1 MDQESLKKQ
10 SAEAALSYVTED
22 SVIGV
27 GTGSTVKYFI
37 EALASMKGRI
47 AGAVASSVATEKL
60 LKAQGIPVLDLNAAG
75 HIALYVD
82 GADEANH
89 YGYLI
94 KGRGGALT
102 REKIIA
108 SVSEKF
114 ICIVDQSKIVSILGR
129 DAPVPIEVMPM
140 ARSLVGRK
148 IVGLRGNPVYR
159 DNYLTDNGNI
169 IIDAY
174 NLNISQPLELENTLN
189 CLPGVVENGLF
200 AHRPADIV
208 IVATP
213 QGIETIRPVK
223 QPS

>member
-10 SAEAALSYVTED
+10 SAEAALSYIHD
-22 SVIGV
+22 DAIIGV
-27 GTGSTVKYFI
+27 GTGSTVNYFI
-37 EALASMKGRI
+37 NALASIKGRI
-47 AGAVASSVATEKL
+47 AGTVASSIATEKQ
-60 LKAQGIPVLDLNAAG
+60 LKALGIPVLDLNAAG
-75 HIALYVD
+75 RISLYVD

-114 ICIVDQSKIVSILGR
+114 ICIIDESKLVEILGR
-129 DAPVPIEVMPM
+129 NSPVPLEVLPM

-148 IVGLRGNPVYR
+148 IVGLNGNPVYR

-174 NLNISQPLELENTLN
+174 NLTISQPLELENKLN
-189 CLPGVVENGLF
+189 CIPGVVENGLF
-200 AHRPADIV
+200 AHRPADLI
-208 IVATP
+208 IVATSN
-213 QGIETIRPVK
+213 GVETIKP
-223 QPS
+223 

>member
-10 SAEAALSYVTED
+10 SAEAALSYVRED
-22 SVIGV
+22 AVIGV

-47 AGAVASSVATEKL
+47 AGTVASSVETEKQL
-60 LKAQGIPVLDLNAAG
+60 RALGIPVLDLNAAG
-75 HIALYVD
+75 RIELYVD

-108 SVSEKF
+108 NVSEKF
-114 ICIVDQSKIVSILGR
+114 ICIIDESKQVTILGQN
-129 DAPVPIEVMPM
+129 APVPIEVIPM

-148 IVGLRGNPVYR
+148 IVGLKGNPVYR
-159 DNYLTDNGNI
+159 ENVITDNGNI

-174 NLNISQPLELENTLN
+174 NLTLSQPLEMENTLN
-189 CLPGVVENGLF
+189 TIPGVVENGLF
-200 AHRPADIV
+200 AHRPADI
-208 IVATP
+208 IILATSK
-213 QGIETIRPVK
+213 GIETITPH
-223 QPS
+223 

>member
-10 SAEAALSYVTED
+10 SAEAALSYVKD
-22 SVIGV
+22 DAIIGV

-37 EALASMKGRI
+37 DALASIKGRI
-47 AGAVASSVATEKL
+47 AGTVASSLATEKQ
-60 LKAQGIPVLDLNAAG
+60 LKALGIPVLDLNAAG
-75 HIALYVD
+75 QVALYVD
-82 GADEANH
+82 GADEANQ

-114 ICIVDQSKIVSILGR
+114 ICIVDQTKWVTILGHNS
-129 DAPVPIEVMPM
+129 PVPIEVVPM

-148 IVGLRGNPVYR
+148 IVGLNGNPVYR

-174 NLNISQPLELENTLN
+174 NLDISRPLELENALN
-189 CLPGVVENGLF
+189 CIPGVVENGLF
-200 AHRPADIV
+200 AHRPADI
-208 IVATP
+208 IIKATP
-213 QGIETIRPVK
+213 QGIETIKPLR
-223 QPS
+223 

>member
-10 SAEAALSYVTED
+10 SAEAALSYVRED
-22 SVIGV
+22 AVIGV

-47 AGAVASSVATEKL
+47 AGTVASSVDTEKQL
-60 LKAQGIPVLDLNAAG
+60 RALGIPVLDLNAAG
-75 HIALYVD
+75 RIELYVD

-108 SVSEKF
+108 NVSEKF
-114 ICIVDQSKIVSILGR
+114 ICIIDESKMVTILGQN
-129 DAPVPIEVMPM
+129 APVPIEVIPM

-148 IVGLRGNPVYR
+148 IVGLKGNPVYR
-159 DNYLTDNGNI
+159 ENTVTDNGNI
-169 IIDAY
+169 IIDAF
-174 NLNISQPLELENTLN
+174 NLALSQPLEMENTLN
-189 CLPGVVENGLF
+189 SIPGVVENGLF
-200 AHRPADIV
+200 AHRPADLI
-208 IVATP
+208 ILATST
-213 QGIETIRPVK
+213 GIKTIKPV
-223 QPS
+223 

>member
-10 SAEAALSYVTED
+10 SAEAALTYVQD
-22 SVIGV
+22 DAVIGV

-37 EALASMKGRI
+37 DALASVKGRI
-47 AGAVASSVATEKL
+47 AGTVASSLATEKQ
-60 LKAQGIPVLDLNAAG
+60 LKALGIPVLDLNAAG
-75 HIALYVD
+75 RIGLYVD

-94 KGRGGALT
+94 KGLGGALT

-114 ICIVDQSKIVSILGR
+114 ICIIDQSKWVSILGQN
-129 DAPVPIEVMPM
+129 APVPIEVIPM

-148 IVGLRGNPVYR
+148 IVGLQGNPVYR
-159 DNYLTDNGNI
+159 ENYLTDNGNI

-174 NLNISQPLELENTLN
+174 NLDLSRPLELENALN
-189 CLPGVVENGLF
+189 CITGVVENGLF
-200 AHRPADIV
+200 AHRPADI
-208 IVATP
+208 ILKATP
-213 QGIETIRPVK
+213 QGIETITTKSSR
-223 QPS
+223 